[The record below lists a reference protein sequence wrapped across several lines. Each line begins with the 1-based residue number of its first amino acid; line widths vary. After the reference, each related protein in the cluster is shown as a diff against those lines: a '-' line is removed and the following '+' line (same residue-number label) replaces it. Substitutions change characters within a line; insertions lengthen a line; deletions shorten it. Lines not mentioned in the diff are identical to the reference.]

1 MFDQIFPSLKANVAH
16 RKGYQSHVETSRKWL
31 LLEAGNKFES
41 YQKKQHCNNFREF
54 LIRIRYPVIKSPLLP
69 NLPIPQSLIPHKPP
83 LPTLSLLPKQIFI
96 VIFFNVIFTL
106 FGFFSCGQP
115 TWRSRKKREM
125 VMDQE
130 QAYEINFVFRSAC
143 DLITCVGYCAAEIF
157 CGNSFCGLAFLLFVL
172 SCFIVSFLFNKND

>member
-1 MFDQIFPSLKANVAH
+1 MFYRIFPSLKAYVVH
-16 RKGYQSHVETSRKWL
+16 WKSYQSHVETSRKLL
-31 LLEAGNKFES
+31 LLEVGNEFES
-41 YQKKQHCNNFREF
+41 YLKKQHCNNFREF
-54 LIRIRYPVIKSPLLP
+54 FIRIRYPVIKSRVFLHFS
-69 NLPIPQSLIPHKPP
+69 PIPHSPIPHKSP
-83 LPTLSLLPKQIFI
+83 LPTISLLPKQIFI

-106 FGFFSCGQP
+106 FGFFSCGSP

-172 SCFIVSFLFNKND
+172 SCFIVSFLFN

>member
-1 MFDQIFPSLKANVAH
+1 M
-16 RKGYQSHVETSRKWL
+16 
-31 LLEAGNKFES
+31 GNEFES

-54 LIRIRYPVIKSPLLP
+54 FIRIRYPVIKSRVFLHFS
-69 NLPIPQSLIPHKPP
+69 PIPHSPIPHKSP
-83 LPTLSLLPKQIFI
+83 LPTISLLPKQIFI

-130 QAYEINFVFRSAC
+130 QAYEINFVFRLAC
-143 DLITCVGYCAAEIF
+143 DFITCVGYCAAEIF

-172 SCFIVSFLFNKND
+172 SCFIFSFFFSTKMIKKISILRNL

>member
-1 MFDQIFPSLKANVAH
+1 M
-16 RKGYQSHVETSRKWL
+16 
-31 LLEAGNKFES
+31 GNEFES

-54 LIRIRYPVIKSPLLP
+54 FIRIRYPVIKSRVFLHFS
-69 NLPIPQSLIPHKPP
+69 PIPHSPIPHKSP
-83 LPTLSLLPKQIFI
+83 LPTISLLPKQIFI

-130 QAYEINFVFRSAC
+130 QAYEINFIFRLAC
-143 DLITCVGYCAAEIF
+143 DFITWVGYRAAEIF
-157 CGNSFCGLAFLLFVL
+157 RRNSFCGLAFLLFVL
-172 SCFIVSFLFNKND
+172 SCLIFLLSFQQK